1 MSDQRA
7 SIPYD
12 RYRAE
17 AHALRSAAYGD
28 LFRRLRRLLVR
39 RPRRA
44 AQAPTAPA
52 WGQ

>member
-7 SIPYD
+7 PIPYD

-28 LFRRLRRLLVR
+28 LFRRLRRLLAP
-39 RPRRA
+39 RPRRERHPPA
-44 AQAPTAPA
+44 ASA